1 MSLLLSLFSAIG
13 LRSGKEPIPTDGLV
27 EASANFDSHL
37 VKPFLIQL
45 AGAFEGGLTE
55 QSAALLA
62 RRINSLWLG
71 QSGNWAYNV
80 QVSGKRGRLVICGF
94 KDDFSAPDLYLF
106 SSPTIAPV
114 VQQELSSFLTAAG
127 I

>member
-13 LRSGKEPIPTDGLV
+13 LRSGKEAISTDGLV

-37 VKPFLIQL
+37 VKPFLTQL
-45 AGAFEGGLTE
+45 SGRLESGLTR
-55 QSAALLA
+55 QDAAVLA

-71 QSGNWAYNV
+71 QSGNWAYDVHATN
-80 QVSGKRGRLVICGF
+80 QAGRLVVCGF

-106 SSPTIAPV
+106 SSPSIAPL
-114 VQQELSSFLTAAG
+114 VQQELSSFLETAG